1 VQSDRVHWCS
11 YQERVHELVFF
22 ALLAPLVFTLVNFAD
37 KYIIEREVRD
47 PKAMPVYA
55 GIMAFL
61 TGTTLWVITG
71 FPVLPLHDAALVMFT
86 GALATWGS
94 ALYFRAISSEEA
106 SSVIVLI
113 QMQSLFVLVLSIL
126 FLSETLTLTQFIG
139 FALILTAAVGIS
151 LKGGQ
156 AGRFRLSAAFFLL
169 LLVDLM
175 WASSIVLFKFVVSET
190 AFTDVLAFESW
201 GMALGGLALYLF
213 LPPLRRAFHQSART
227 IKRRGLAMIF
237 VNETVFVIAKLLT
250 FTAVSLGPVALVSVL
265 GSTQVFFGI
274 ALGWLLTTL
283 LPHIYN
289 ENVTR
294 ANLLRKGAL
303 AAVMFGGILLV
314 H

>member
-1 VQSDRVHWCS
+1 MSW
-11 YQERVHELVFF
+11 LFF

-61 TGTTLWVITG
+61 TGTALWVITG
-71 FPVLPLHDAALVMFT
+71 FPALPLHDAALVMFT

-126 FLSETLTLTQFIG
+126 FLSETLNLTQFIG
-139 FALILTAAVGIS
+139 FALILAAAVGIS
-151 LKGGQ
+151 LKSGQ

-190 AFTDVLAFESW
+190 SFADVLAFESW

-213 LPPLRRAFHQSART
+213 LPPLRRAFHTSIRSIRQ
-227 IKRRGLAMIF
+227 RGLAMIF
-237 VNETVFVIAKLLT
+237 VNETVFVVAKLLT

-289 ENVTR
+289 ENVSR

>member
-1 VQSDRVHWCS
+1 MSW
-11 YQERVHELVFF
+11 LFF

-139 FALILTAAVGIS
+139 FALILAAAVGIS

-156 AGRFRLSAAFFLL
+156 AGGLRLSTAFFLL

-213 LPPLRRAFHQSART
+213 LPPLRRAFHASIRS
-227 IKRRGLAMIF
+227 IRRRGLAMIF
-237 VNETVFVIAKLLT
+237 VNETVFVVAKLLT

-274 ALGWLLTTL
+274 AIGWLLTTL
-283 LPHIYN
+283 LPHIYK